1 MREKHVNATLDQTSQ
16 EIIVTRE
23 VVSKT
28 SSPKGELMPIERA
41 ALSDESIPASRGV
54 SIALEVVSKTLT
66 PKGKQITIERA
77 ALSNGSM
84 FDTSGDRHR
93 T

>member
-1 MREKHVNATLDQTSQ
+1 MCICINGSQVLWKAT
-16 EIIVTRE
+16 
-23 VVSKT
+23 
-28 SSPKGELMPIERA
+28 PKGEQMAVERA
-41 ALSDESIPASRGV
+41 VLSDDSIPASRGV

-66 PKGKQITIERA
+66 PKGEQITIERA

-84 FDTSGDRHR
+84 FDISGDRHR